1 MCIRDRYKT
10 VFPPQIAL
18 FAAVASAAAL
28 PSYGYGAA
36 AYAGPAHYGQPSFVG
51 LTQHYN
57 GAVVP
62 IEPAAVQAA
71 RADHLRAKAAYGGW

>member
-1 MCIRDRYKT
+1 MNERNI
-10 VFPPQIAL
+10 VIFQVAIIAAL
-18 FAAVASAAAL
+18 ASAATAM

-36 AYAGPAHYGQPSFVG
+36 YASPAHYAQPSFVG

-62 IEPAAVQAA
+62 IEPLAVQAA
-71 RADHLRAKAAYGGW
+71 RADHLRAKAAYGW